1 MAAMTGLQKVVL
13 GSVAAVAVTATAALL
28 LPLKDWSFEF
38 EQALEHM
45 GLWRAL
51 VIYCAVTVFGTL
63 LLLPAWI
70 FPLVAGAAFG
80 LGWGLA
86 ATVVST
92 LVAALLAF
100 IAARTVLRKPIE
112 RAAKR
117 SPRFKAVDRA
127 VAREA
132 WKIVALVRMSPV
144 LPSGLKSYFFGVTR
158 IGVRDYASASLAG
171 MFPGIA
177 LKVYVGSAGR
187 LALADGGPLNWAL
200 FGGGLVAILVLGVI
214 ITRIALSTLDL

>member
-1 MAAMTGLQKVVL
+1 MTGLQKVL
-13 GSVAAVAVTATAALL
+13 LASLAAAAVAVAAALL

-45 GLWRAL
+45 GLTRAI
-51 VIYCAVTVFGTL
+51 VIYCTVTVIGTL
-63 LLLPAWI
+63 LLVPAWV

-86 ATVVST
+86 A
-92 LVAALLAF
+92 ALLSALAAAVLAF
-100 IAARTVLRKPIE
+100 LAARHVLRKPVE

-117 SPRFKAVDRA
+117 NHRFKAVDRA

-144 LPSGLKSYFFGVTR
+144 LPSGLKSYFFGITR
-158 IGVRDYASASLAG
+158 IRIGDYASATLAG

-187 LALADGGPLNWAL
+187 LALADGGALNWTL
-200 FGGGLVAILVLGVI
+200 FGGGLVAMVILGFV
-214 ITRIALSTLDL
+214 ITRIAMKTLDL

>member
-1 MAAMTGLQKVVL
+1 MTGLQKVLLAIL
-13 GSVAAVAVTATAALL
+13 GAAALALAAALL
-28 LPLKDWSFEF
+28 LPLKDWSFEL

-51 VIYCAVTVFGTL
+51 LIYCAVSVIGTL

-80 LGWGLA
+80 LGWGL
-86 ATVVST
+86 
-92 LVAALLAF
+92 LAALLSTLAAAVLAF
-100 IAARTVLRKPIE
+100 LAARHVLRSPVE

-117 SPRFKAVDRA
+117 SRRFKAVDRA

-144 LPSGLKSYFFGVTR
+144 LPSGLKSYFFGITR
-158 IGVRDYASASLAG
+158 IRIGDYASASLAG

-187 LALADGGPLNWAL
+187 LALADGGPLNWTL
-200 FGGGLVAILVLGVI
+200 FGGGLVALVILGLV
-214 ITRIALSTLDL
+214 ITRIAVRTLDL

>member
-1 MAAMTGLQKVVL
+1 MTALQRVLLAMLAAAAL
-13 GSVAAVAVTATAALL
+13 AVAAALL

-45 GLWRAL
+45 GLGRAL
-51 VIYCAVTVFGTL
+51 LIYSAVSVIGTL
-63 LLLPAWI
+63 LLVPAWI

-86 ATVVST
+86 AALVSA
-92 LVAALLAF
+92 LVSALLAF
-100 IAARTVLRKPIE
+100 LAARHVLRKPVE

-117 SPRFKAVDRA
+117 SRRFKAVDRA
-127 VAREA
+127 VGRDA

-144 LPSGLKSYFFGVTR
+144 LPSGLKSYFFGITR
-158 IGVRDYASASLAG
+158 IRIGDYASASLAG
-171 MFPGIA
+171 MFPGVA

-200 FGGGLVAILVLGVI
+200 FGGGLVALVILGLI
-214 ITRIALSTLDL
+214 ITRIAMRTLDL

>member
-1 MAAMTGLQKVVL
+1 MTGLQKIL
-13 GSVAAVAVTATAALL
+13 LASVAAVAFGAAAALL
-28 LPLKDWSFEF
+28 LPLKDWSFEL

-51 VIYCAVTVFGTL
+51 TIYCGVTVIGTL
-63 LLLPAWI
+63 LLVPAWI

-86 ATVVST
+86 AALVST
-92 LVAALLAF
+92 LAAALLAF
-100 IAARTVLRKPIE
+100 VAARTVLRKPIE

-158 IGVRDYASASLAG
+158 IHIRDYASASLAG
-171 MFPGIA
+171 MLPGIA

-200 FGGGLVAILVLGVI
+200 FGGGLAAIVVLGII
-214 ITRIALSTLDL
+214 ITRIAVNTLDL